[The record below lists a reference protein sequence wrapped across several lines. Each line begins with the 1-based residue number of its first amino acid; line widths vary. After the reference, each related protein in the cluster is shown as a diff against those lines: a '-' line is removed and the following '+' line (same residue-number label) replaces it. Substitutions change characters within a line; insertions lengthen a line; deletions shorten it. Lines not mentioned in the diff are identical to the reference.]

1 MNEFEEKLNA
11 ILSDPGEMEKISRL
25 AAQLMGGA
33 GPDSAPAPQDSS
45 GDGALLGRLAGLM
58 GGAGAKDKTALLQAL
73 SPYLRPERQAKLKK
87 ALNIARMARLARL
100 TLEEYGGGSD
110 V

>member
-1 MNEFEEKLNA
+1 MSEFEEKLNA

-25 AAQLMGGA
+25 AAQFMGGEA
-33 GPDSAPAPQDSS
+33 SDSAPAQDSPV
-45 GDGALLGRLAGLM
+45 DGALLGRLAGLM
-58 GGAGAKDKTALLQAL
+58 GGAGGKDKTALLQAL

-100 TLEEYGGGSD
+100 TLEEYGGDSD

>member
-25 AAQLMGGA
+25 ASQLMGGDA
-33 GPDSAPAPQDSS
+33 QDSAPARDSA
-45 GDGALLGRLAGLM
+45 DEGALLGRLAGLM
-58 GGAGAKDKTALLQAL
+58 NSAGAKDKTALLQAL

>member
-25 AAQLMGGA
+25 AAQLMGGGA
-33 GPDSAPAPQDSS
+33 PEPTPAQDSAGDS
-45 GDGALLGRLAGLM
+45 ALFQRLAGLM
-58 GGAGAKDKTALLQAL
+58 GGAGVKDKTALLQAL

-87 ALNIARMARLARL
+87 ALNIARVARLARL

>member
-11 ILSDPGEMEKISRL
+11 ILSNPEEMEKISRL
-25 AAQLMGGA
+25 AAQLMGGGA
-33 GPDSAPAPQDSS
+33 QESEQPQTGAEDSVLFQ
-45 GDGALLGRLAGLM
+45 RLAGLM
-58 GGAGAKDKTALLQAL
+58 NGAGDKDNTALLQAL

-100 TLEEYGGGSD
+100 TLEEYGGGTD

>member
-25 AAQLMGGA
+25 AAQLMGGGA
-33 GPDSAPAPQDSS
+33 PDSAQSQTGDQ
-45 GDGALLGRLAGLM
+45 DGALLGRLAGLM
-58 GGAGAKDKTALLQAL
+58 GGAGARDKTALLQAL

-87 ALNIARMARLARL
+87 ALNIARVARLARL

>member
-11 ILSDPGEMEKISRL
+11 ILSNPEEMETLTRL
-25 AAQLMGGA
+25 AAQLMGGGA
-33 GPDSAPAPQDSS
+33 PESAPARDDP
-45 GDGALLGRLAGLM
+45 GDGALLQRLAGLM
-58 GGAGAKDKTALLQAL
+58 GGGGAKDKTALLQAL

-87 ALNIARMARLARL
+87 ALNIARVARLARL